1 MADYTE
7 IISALRHCA
16 EDGYDTCES
25 CPYAA
30 APDSCAGLAKKA
42 ADAIEELS
50 RMKEET

>member
-1 MADYTE
+1 MTDYAE

-25 CPYAA
+25 CPYVTGTEQ
-30 APDSCAGLAKKA
+30 CAGLAKKA